1 MALGLKDT
9 QANVEAGLN
18 TFTYTVPAAGVYQ
31 FSCESF
37 VVPPSGLSIVIN
49 QNGTPIATSA
59 TPSASQ
65 NFIAIAAVNVQCA
78 INDVITIVLTSSVPL
93 DAMLQN
99 VKSII
104 NIVAQTY

>member
-18 TFTYTVPAAGVYQ
+18 TFTYTVTAVGIYQ
-31 FSCESF
+31 FSCQST

-49 QNGTPIATSA
+49 KNGSPIATSA
-59 TPSASQ
+59 TPSANQ
-65 NFIAIAAVNVQCA
+65 NFIAIAAVNVSCA
-78 INDVITIVLTSSVPL
+78 ISDVITIVLTSAVAL

-99 VKSII
+99 VKSTI
-104 NIVAQTY
+104 NIIAETY